1 MEGGVGPGE
10 GKDRVAGH
18 EQGIY
23 CGRALFRFTPCIR
36 PSHTSATADFEQVC
50 DTLTALVPDLQL
62 ATDIICGFPGETQED
77 QEATLKL
84 LEKYCFPHTHIS
96 QFYPRWVCAGGR
108 GCAGV

>member
-1 MEGGVGPGE
+1 M
-10 GKDRVAGH
+10 
-18 EQGIY
+18 
-23 CGRALFRFTPCIR
+23 
-36 PSHTSATADFEQVC
+36 C

-96 QFYPRWVCAGGR
+96 QFYPRWVCAGGGRLRVVGEGQGGRR
-108 GCAGV
+108 GGVPQVGVQGGNGVS